1 MKWPGAECSVTEFV
15 ERGAVVASAPMGRVS
30 WLWMALLVSGEASAQ
45 SLTLRWTA
53 PSGCPDQAAVLDAV
67 RAAGAPERPRQALVV
82 DGVVTHPGRWRAVL
96 TTRHGDRPGTRTL
109 ESRSCPRLVQGV
121 AMVIALAMEEAP
133 ADEPS
138 ATTTITPRTAPPVLF
153 VDDDEL
159 PPILR
164 PRPRLPP
171 PPRAR
176 RVRMG
181 VSLHARGDLG
191 TLPSF
196 APALGLGLSV
206 WGQTLGAMAEVTGLV
221 TQGVDGP
228 RPGTAMRLGAWRGAL
243 LGCALGGRRVRVGAC
258 TGVEVNRM
266 EGRGEG
272 FQRNADD
279 VSWMFGVPLRARV
292 GVELGGRVEVLGEA
306 EAMVPI
312 ERVRY
317 AVEGVGELHAVWPV
331 TVRAGLSAIWRWP

>member
-1 MKWPGAECSVTEFV
+1 
-15 ERGAVVASAPMGRVS
+15 MGRVS
-30 WLWMALLVSGEASAQ
+30 LLWMALLVPGEASAQ

-53 PSGCPDQAAVLDAV
+53 PGGCPDRAAVLDAV
-67 RAAGAPERPRQALVV
+67 RAAGAPERPRQALEV

-133 ADEPS
+133 TEEPS
-138 ATTTITPRTAPPVLF
+138 APGTITPRTAAPVLF

-159 PPILR
+159 PPVLR
-164 PRPRLPP
+164 PRPRPVP
-171 PPRAR
+171 PPRVR
-176 RVRMG
+176 RVRVG

-191 TLPSF
+191 TLPAL
-196 APALGLGLSV
+196 APALGLGLSL
-206 WGQTLGAMAEVTGLV
+206 WGQTLGVMAEATGLV
-221 TQGVDGP
+221 TQRVEGP
-228 RPGTAMRLGAWRGAL
+228 RPGTAMHLGAWRGAL

-272 FQRNADD
+272 FQRDAED
-279 VSWMFGVPLRARV
+279 VSWMFGVPLRAMA
-292 GVELGGRVEVLGEA
+292 GVALGGRVQVLAEA

-331 TVRAGLSAIWRWP
+331 TVRLGVSAIWRWP